1 MEGTKPIT
9 YAWDFGD
16 TTSTDTLSSS
26 ITHTYDLS
34 GTYTVVLT
42 TTNACGQDV
51 VSDTV
56 PVSAVGYDVYLPLV
70 LRNYP

>member
-1 MEGTKPIT
+1 
-9 YAWDFGD
+9 
-16 TTSTDTLSSS
+16 
-26 ITHTYDLS
+26 
-34 GTYTVVLT
+34 VVLT